1 LYGKAI
7 EGEDMK
13 RLALLQVVLA
23 VVPLLMAMGVYSGE
37 GSPDKI
43 PIPEKKFSVTFVDQM
58 DMVVQCQ
65 DASIE
70 GKTFIEGKKGEG
82 VYTVDFDRISLI
94 SFRMQ
99 ENRLYGGIVLKDGSS
114 LELMLNN
121 ERKAYGRT
129 KYGTFQVKLS
139 SLKRMVLH

>member
-1 LYGKAI
+1 
-7 EGEDMK
+7 MK
-13 RLALLQVVLA
+13 RIALLPVVLA

-43 PIPEKKFSVTFVDQM
+43 PIPEKKFKASFVDQM
-58 DMVVQCQ
+58 GIVVECQ

-70 GKTFIEGKKGEG
+70 GKTFVEGKKGEG
-82 VYTVDFDRISLI
+82 VYTIDFDRISMVN
-94 SFRMQ
+94 FRMQ
-99 ENRLYGGIVLKDGSS
+99 ENQLYGDIILKDGKN
-114 LELMLNN
+114 LELILNK

-129 KYGTFQVKLS
+129 QYGTFQVRLS